1 MTGIEY
7 SAEERQLRQRAKG
20 ELRKRMK
27 MTRDALPAEAR
38 RLRSQRI
45 ANAVVAM
52 SEFQAAQTI
61 AAYSAIQSEADVVEV
76 VEQSWTDQKIVAF
89 PRANPETK
97 ELVFHR
103 VEALD
108 DLRPGAHG
116 IPEPVESAPVIEK
129 SNIDFA
135 LVPAL
140 AVDANG
146 FRIGYGGGYYDRAL
160 PHLVNAFSCVVAYG
174 FQVISE
180 VPLFSDDAAVDAIV
194 TDTAII
200 YVER

>member
-1 MTGIEY
+1 MSNVVTVLC
-7 SAEERQLRQRAKG
+7 SAGCSEGSPSAAG
-20 ELRKRMK
+20 DPV
-27 MTRDALPAEAR
+27 DA
-38 RLRSQRI
+38 RI
-45 ANAVVAM
+45 LA
-52 SEFQAAQTI
+52 
-61 AAYSAIQSEADVVEV
+61 
-76 VEQSWTDQKIVAF
+76 
-89 PRANPETK
+89 
-97 ELVFHR
+97 
-103 VEALD
+103 
-108 DLRPGAHG
+108 GAHG